1 VLDEPRIQADAGVV
15 EEHTPV
21 HLADI
26 DTDDVAVAENPGRTI
41 EVRRN
46 RQVASEVVQRPE
58 RQNAERNLRPDEL
71 RGDRADGSIAAG
83 RDDHRRPACH
93 RGTREPR
100 DLVAARRF
108 ADIAFDPGGAQRV
121 DDPFVTLLTYS
132 FPSGHTLGASVF
144 YATLTA
150 YLLTRI
156 ASFRVRMAIAGFAG
170 TMVLLVALSRLY
182 LGAHFLSDVLAA
194 AAEGIAWVG
203 VCLMAVATLQ
213 RARTVRRAPAR

>member
-1 VLDEPRIQADAGVV
+1 MSAVFGAYLAWRRHYYWLLATVLAI
-15 EEHTPV
+15 
-21 HLADI
+21 
-26 DTDDVAVAENPGRTI
+26 
-41 EVRRN
+41 
-46 RQVASEVVQRPE
+46 
-58 RQNAERNLRPDEL
+58 
-71 RGDRADGSIAAG
+71 
-83 RDDHRRPACH
+83 
-93 RGTREPR
+93 
-100 DLVAARRF
+100 
-108 ADIAFDPGGAQRV
+108 PGGMLLNASLKLAFHRPRPV
-121 DDPFVTLLTYS
+121 FDDPFVTLLTYS

-144 YATLTA
+144 YAALTA